1 MIMKFGR
8 ANYRLVPIQTWW
20 GEPGGS
26 GHSIIFWKYQYDENG
41 SITGFHYIDSHG
53 INGGHESVG
62 TVSEI
67 PSVTGYTKYFGG
79 NLKDK

>member
-1 MIMKFGR
+1 MKFGR
-8 ANYRLVPIQTWW
+8 ANYRLVRLFKSGG